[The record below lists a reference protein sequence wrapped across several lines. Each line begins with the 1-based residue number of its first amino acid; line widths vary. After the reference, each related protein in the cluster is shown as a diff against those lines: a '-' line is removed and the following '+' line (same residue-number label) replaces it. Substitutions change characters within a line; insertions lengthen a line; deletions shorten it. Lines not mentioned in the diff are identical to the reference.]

1 MDKQYRKQLEQQ
13 LAVTI
18 DYFLRKTDEKS
29 AEKMAKYIKSTSK
42 DLAKKF
48 IKTREAISA
57 KVIKDNN
64 DIGKKAPLS
73 VKAAANKKVPSKSG
87 SADATSATVKTSTS
101 PKRKRPAAKRK
112 KSTTVKRSAP
122 RKAIK

>member
-29 AEKMAKYIKSTSK
+29 AEKMAKYIKSASK

-48 IKTREAISA
+48 IKTKEAIRA

-64 DIGKKAPLS
+64 DIGKKPPLS
-73 VKAAANKKVPSKSG
+73 VNVVPSKK
-87 SADATSATVKTSTS
+87 APAKKKVEVKT
-101 PKRKRPAAKRK
+101 KVVAAPSKSVSNATK
-112 KSTTVKRSAP
+112 KVVVK
-122 RKAIK
+122 KALVKKPEQK

>member
-18 DYFLRKTDEKS
+18 DYFLRKTDEKT
-29 AEKMAKYIKSTSK
+29 AEKMAKYIKSASK

-48 IKTREAISA
+48 IKTREAIRA

-73 VKAAANKKVPSKSG
+73 VKAAANKKVPSKDG
-87 SADATSATVKTSTS
+87 SVDATSATVKTSTS
-101 PKRKRPAAKRK
+101 SKRKRPAAKRK
-112 KSTTVKRSAP
+112 KSVTVKRSAP
-122 RKAIK
+122 KKAIK